1 MFSNGNCD
9 WIGLGEVSAD
19 DVQLAAPWQRHVTA
33 AMCTV
38 PLPSYPFSYVSNNSK
53 IFRAAL
59 RLSWARTCGIRKCFS
74 RANARTNKFSRRAL
88 HGETAVHVASGL
100 AQLPILKFLH
110 SRGANLKLADSHGD
124 SSMYW
129 AARQGH
135 TDVIQYLWEHGV
147 SVDCQN
153 RIGET
158 ALHVAARY
166 GHRPAVKLLCSFG
179 ANINVADEHG
189 DTALHIAAWHGFP
202 TIMHVLCEAGAH
214 THLRNKT
221 TSRPFLLVRTGSHR
235 SRLAGECHSSFDQ
248 TRPGS
253 HGCTSLHLALR
264 RHHVSVALLLLHN
277 GCQTDVVDNHGETAI
292 HVAARDGLL
301 SLAQTLC
308 AFGCKVDVPNKAGLY
323 PLHLAAKNGHTEV
336 VRCLCLAGCN
346 VDQKNKDGI
355 PAEITALAQGHS
367 NIGDLLNR
375 LRNEQLKEEYIAQ
388 MIPGTQPLS
397 RIKLKVFG
405 HSGVGKTTLLESL
418 KCGYFS
424 SWFRRSKTSPTS
436 PKPKSTSGPHSSR
449 SSTPGMEEFT
459 IDTDSE
465 NNIRTADLN
474 DSSDMNELKKATTP
488 PATILISKCLSNGD
502 SLPLL
507 FETVNSNYTRGIDV
521 QQVTIS
527 GVGDLSIWEF
537 SGHEPYL
544 MLYDH
549 FVGNAHCLHLVVF
562 SLSDSLDVQIR
573 QVCFWLAYLQAR
585 APPVEPLGK
594 LISSPLRVALVATHA
609 DANANSA
616 NKNPNPDAQQLQNNA
631 EADAKLVLTAA
642 RSRFEHV
649 FELHDS
655 VFVMDAHVVGSQSMK
670 FLKQYLSNH
679 RANIV
684 QGLPKSTG
692 FLDSMVGHLPNWRK
706 SSPSFP
712 VLSWRQF
719 MDMVHIQVNPLAG
732 EEHMRELI
740 HQLQL
745 MGEVLYTK
753 SESEDMVVLNPKW
766 LCNSVIGELLSQEQL
781 ERSRVTGCY
790 TVEDFQFV
798 YPEADAIDL
807 LQASSSPFVLENLKM
822 CTQCDNDGDVE
833 YEFPCYNFVETLDG
847 LWDPSDSRYANGVYC
862 GVHVLPFD
870 DFPHA
875 LASIFSRIQASS
887 LKFVACHMQVQLRR
901 ASMEHSD
908 TDNDLYQWLKGSKF
922 CSGSLEG
929 MLTLVD
935 NDSALEVKVR
945 GPRGSSSNCFFFLE
959 DLLMV
964 VDDVLG
970 EICPGTQFERHLLS
984 AVDLQHHAPQ
994 PARYPARL
1002 VMRAMLTDN
1011 GGLAA
1016 KVPHPQ
1022 TGLPES
1028 VCDLL
1033 CCRDLVAG
1041 CTSLVCGPDTHA
1053 SQLSLLTRQR
1063 LGAALDPPEKLG
1075 RDWCL
1080 LAVQLGMTDRLP
1092 ELDPDSKESGGLLGG
1107 KSPIARVLGEWTLV
1121 MDSTIGHLARALDEL
1136 GRGDAADIVLGT
1148 SPLVK
1153 VAVTPSTS
1161 PGKHDDVNVSAAT
1174 NAAAVSAASSSNIS
1188 R

>member
-1 MFSNGNCD
+1 MFGIRDQD
-9 WIGLGEVSAD
+9 WVGLDDAPATAD
-19 DVQLAAPWQRHVTA
+19 SGTAPTWRDNMTA
-33 AMCTV
+33 AMCAI
-38 PLPSYPFSYVSNNSK
+38 PLPSFPFSYQDENFVV
-53 IFRAAL
+53 AAL
-59 RLSWARTCGIRKCFS
+59 FCAVEEGNYAGLEELFS
-74 RANARTNKFSRRAL
+74 MSHINPNQSNK
-88 HGETAVHVASGL
+88 HGETAVHIASGL
-100 AQLPILKFLH
+100 AQLQILKLLH
-110 SRGANLKLADSHGD
+110 SKGANLKLADSHGD
-124 SSMYW
+124 SAMYW

-135 TDVIQYLWEHGV
+135 TDVIQYLWENGV

-153 RIGET
+153 KSGET

-166 GHRPAVKLLCSFG
+166 GHHPAVKLLCSFG
-179 ANINVADEHG
+179 ANINVADEEGETPIH
-189 DTALHIAAWHGFP
+189 TASARGHLES
-202 TIMHVLCEAGAH
+202 VRCLLEAGAD
-214 THLRNKT
+214 
-221 TSRPFLLVRTGSHR
+221 PDLL
-235 SRLAGECHSSFDQ
+235 DK
-248 TRPGS
+248 
-253 HGCTSLHLALR
+253 HGCTALHLALR
-264 RHHVSVALLLLHN
+264 RHHVAVALLLLHN

-301 SLAQTLC
+301 SVAQTLC

-323 PLHLAAKNGHTEV
+323 PLHLAAKNGHTEI

-346 VDQKNKDGI
+346 VDQKNRDGI

-367 NIGDLLNR
+367 SIGDLLNR

-397 RIKLKVFG
+397 RIKLKVLG
-405 HSGVGKTTLLESL
+405 HSGVGKTTMLESL

-449 SSTPGMEEFT
+449 SSTPAMDEYT

-474 DSSDMNELKKATTP
+474 DASEMNDYKKAITP
-488 PATILISKCLSNGD
+488 PALLISSCTDMMSN
-502 SLPLL
+502 SQPL
-507 FETVNSNYTRGIDV
+507 FSETTNVNYTHGIDV
-521 QQVTIS
+521 QQVTVS

-562 SLSDSLDVQIR
+562 SLAEPVHTQIR
-573 QVCFWLAYLQAR
+573 QVSFWLAYLQAR
-585 APPVEPLGK
+585 APPVEPLGMGGK
-594 LISSPLRVALVATHA
+594 SASPLRVALVATHA
-609 DANANSA
+609 DVCASNINR
-616 NKNPNPDAQQLQNNA
+616 NQNCDALQQQNNA
-631 EADAKLVLTAA
+631 EADAKIILAAA
-642 RSRFEHV
+642 RERFQHV
-649 FELHDS
+649 FDLHET
-655 VFVMDAHVVGSQSMK
+655 VFVVDAHVVGSQSMK
-670 FLKQYLSNH
+670 SLKQYLSNN
-679 RANIV
+679 RAKIV
-684 QGLPKSTG
+684 QNLPKSTG
-692 FLDSMVGHLPNWRK
+692 FLESMVGHLPNWRK

-712 VLSWRQF
+712 VLTWRQF

-753 SESEDMVVLNPKW
+753 SETEDTVVLNPKW
-766 LCNSVIGELLSQEQL
+766 LCSSVIGELLSQEHL
-781 ERSRVTGCY
+781 EKARVTGCY
-790 TVEDFQFV
+790 TVEDFQFAF
-798 YPEADAIDL
+798 PDTDAIDL
-807 LQASSSPFVLENLKM
+807 LQVLENLKM
-822 CTQCDNDGDVE
+822 CTKCDNDGDVE
-833 YEFPCYNFVETLDG
+833 YEFPCYNLVETLEG
-847 LWDPSDSRYANGVYC
+847 LWDPSDPRYTQGVYC

-870 DFPHA
+870 DFPHI
-875 LASIFSRIQASS
+875 LAIIFTRI
-887 LKFVACHMQVQLRR
+887 QVQLRR
-901 ASMEHSD
+901 ASMEHADSD
-908 TDNDLYQWLKGSKF
+908 SDLYQWLRGSKF
-922 CSGSLEG
+922 CSGALEG

-945 GPRGSSSNCFFFLE
+945 GPRGSSSSCFYFLE

-970 EICPGTQFERHLLS
+970 EVCPGAQFERHLLS
-984 AVDLQHHAPQ
+984 AADLRHHAPT

-1002 VMRAMLTDN
+1002 VMRAMLND
-1011 GGLAA
+1011 GGLHAQ
-1016 KVPHPQ
+1016 VLHPQ
-1022 TGLPES
+1022 TGMPES
-1028 VCDLL
+1028 ACDLL
-1033 CCRDLVAG
+1033 CCRDVASVA
-1041 CTSLVCGPDTHA
+1041 SLVCGPDTHA

-1080 LAVQLGMTDRLP
+1080 LAVQLGMTERLP
-1092 ELDPDSKESGGLLGG
+1092 ELDPESKESGVLATSG

-1153 VAVTPSTS
+1153 VAVASAPTS
-1161 PGKHDDVNVSAAT
+1161 PASPPAGRHDDARV
-1174 NAAAVSAASSSNIS
+1174 AAAVSAASSSNIS

>member
-1 MFSNGNCD
+1 MILVIGGCRARRVVVVMSFEVEDDSASEPEAATVYFGQEHDDFDDEPSNFVV
-9 WIGLGEVSAD
+9 VSTMQD
-19 DVQLAAPWQRHVTA
+19 ENFVV
-33 AMCTV
+33 
-38 PLPSYPFSYVSNNSK
+38 
-53 IFRAAL
+53 AAL
-59 RLSWARTCGIRKCFS
+59 FCAIEEGNLTGLEELFS
-74 RANARTNKFSRRAL
+74 MSTINPNQSNK

-110 SRGANLKLADSHGD
+110 SKGANLKLADSHGD
-124 SSMYW
+124 GAMYW

-214 THLRNKT
+214 THLRNKEGET
-221 TSRPFLLVRTGSHR
+221 PIHTASARGHLESVRCLLE
-235 SRLAGECHSSFDQ
+235 AGAD
-248 TRPGS
+248 PDLLDK

-367 NIGDLLNR
+367 HIGDLLNR
-375 LRNEQLKEEYIAQ
+375 LRNEQLKDEYIAQ
-388 MIPGTQPLS
+388 MIPGSQPLS

-405 HSGVGKTTLLESL
+405 HSGVGKSTLLESL

-436 PKPKSTSGPHSSR
+436 PKPKSTSGAHSSR
-449 SSTPGMEEFT
+449 SSTPGMDEFT

-474 DSSDMNELKKATTP
+474 DSSDMNDLKKATTP
-488 PATILISKCLSNGD
+488 PATILISKCLSNGE
-502 SLPLL
+502 SLPLI
-507 FETVNSNYTRGIDV
+507 FETANANYTRGIDV

-585 APPVEPLGK
+585 APPVEPLGMGGK
-594 LISSPLRVALVATHA
+594 SSSPLRVALVATHA
-609 DANANSA
+609 DTNANNG
-616 NKNPNPDAQQLQNNA
+616 NKNQNPDVQQLQNYA

-679 RANIV
+679 RAKIV

-807 LQASSSPFVLENLKM
+807 LQVLENLKM

-875 LASIFSRIQASS
+875 LASIFSRIQ
-887 LKFVACHMQVQLRR
+887 VQLRR
-901 ASMEHSD
+901 ASMEHAD

-935 NDSALEVKVR
+935 NDTALEVKVR
-945 GPRGSSSNCFFFLE
+945 GPRGSSSNCFYFLE

-984 AVDLQHHAPQ
+984 AVDLQHHAPR

-1153 VAVTPSTS
+1153 VAVVPTPA
-1161 PGKHDDVNVSAAT
+1161 PGKHDDTGVSAAA

>member
-1 MFSNGNCD
+1 MFANGNCD
-9 WIGLGEVSAD
+9 WIGLDAVSAD
-19 DVQLAAPWQRHVTA
+19 DHQVAAPWRRHVTA

-38 PLPSYPFSYVSNNSK
+38 PLPSYPFSYQDENFVV
-53 IFRAAL
+53 AAL
-59 RLSWARTCGIRKCFS
+59 FCAIEEGNLTGLEELFSMSSINPNQSNKVKSSRDAAPPPPPFPLKQSERWRGGDLSVLFVYFS
-74 RANARTNKFSRRAL
+74 LSRRRSTKAPYYLLL
-88 HGETAVHVASGL
+88 HGAVGNPYHLSGSFEVCVFTKTFCAPDIVEL
-100 AQLPILKFLH
+100 LPGPEKFTIK
-110 SRGANLKLADSHGD
+110 GI
-124 SSMYW
+124 Y
-129 AARQGH
+129 
-135 TDVIQYLWEHGV
+135 
-147 SVDCQN
+147 
-153 RIGET
+153 
-158 ALHVAARY
+158 
-166 GHRPAVKLLCSFG
+166 CSFF
-179 ANINVADEHG
+179 DFE
-189 DTALHIAAWHGFP
+189 
-202 TIMHVLCEAGAH
+202 
-214 THLRNKT
+214 
-221 TSRPFLLVRTGSHR
+221 LLVRTLCLLVFNPHENKLQLPAGNEDFQPHF
-235 SRLAGECHSSFDQ
+235 RLNYTAAAGN
-248 TRPGS
+248 S

-367 NIGDLLNR
+367 HIGDLLNR
-375 LRNEQLKEEYIAQ
+375 LRNEQLKDEYIAQ

-436 PKPKSTSGPHSSR
+436 PKPKSTSGAHSSR
-449 SSTPGMEEFT
+449 SSTPGMDEFT

-488 PATILISKCLSNGD
+488 PATVLISKCLSNGD

-507 FETVNSNYTRGIDV
+507 FETVNANYTRGIDV

-562 SLSDSLDVQIR
+562 SLTDPLDVQIR

-594 LISSPLRVALVATHA
+594 LIIFWRLCNTPAYTCFNKLMRRHHVVQRMGGKSSSPLRVALVATHA
-609 DANANSA
+609 DANGG
-616 NKNPNPDAQQLQNNA
+616 NKNQNADVQQLQNNA
-631 EADAKLVLTAA
+631 EAEAKLVLTAA

-679 RANIV
+679 RAKIV
-684 QGLPKSTG
+684 QGLPKGTG

-745 MGEVLYTK
+745 MGEV
-753 SESEDMVVLNPKW
+753 
-766 LCNSVIGELLSQEQL
+766 
-781 ERSRVTGCY
+781 
-790 TVEDFQFV
+790 
-798 YPEADAIDL
+798 
-807 LQASSSPFVLENLKM
+807 
-822 CTQCDNDGDVE
+822 
-833 YEFPCYNFVETLDG
+833 
-847 LWDPSDSRYANGVYC
+847 
-862 GVHVLPFD
+862 
-870 DFPHA
+870 
-875 LASIFSRIQASS
+875 
-887 LKFVACHMQVQLRR
+887 
-901 ASMEHSD
+901 
-908 TDNDLYQWLKGSKF
+908 
-922 CSGSLEG
+922 
-929 MLTLVD
+929 
-935 NDSALEVKVR
+935 
-945 GPRGSSSNCFFFLE
+945 
-959 DLLMV
+959 
-964 VDDVLG
+964 
-970 EICPGTQFERHLLS
+970 
-984 AVDLQHHAPQ
+984 
-994 PARYPARL
+994 
-1002 VMRAMLTDN
+1002 
-1011 GGLAA
+1011 
-1016 KVPHPQ
+1016 
-1022 TGLPES
+1022 
-1028 VCDLL
+1028 
-1033 CCRDLVAG
+1033 
-1041 CTSLVCGPDTHA
+1041 
-1053 SQLSLLTRQR
+1053 
-1063 LGAALDPPEKLG
+1063 
-1075 RDWCL
+1075 
-1080 LAVQLGMTDRLP
+1080 
-1092 ELDPDSKESGGLLGG
+1092 
-1107 KSPIARVLGEWTLV
+1107 
-1121 MDSTIGHLARALDEL
+1121 
-1136 GRGDAADIVLGT
+1136 
-1148 SPLVK
+1148 
-1153 VAVTPSTS
+1153 
-1161 PGKHDDVNVSAAT
+1161 
-1174 NAAAVSAASSSNIS
+1174 
-1188 R
+1188 

>member
-1 MFSNGNCD
+1 MFANGNCD
-9 WIGLGEVSAD
+9 WIGLDAVSAD
-19 DVQLAAPWQRHVTA
+19 DHQVAAPWRRHVTA

-38 PLPSYPFSYVSNNSK
+38 PLPSYPFSYQDENFVV
-53 IFRAAL
+53 AAL
-59 RLSWARTCGIRKCFS
+59 FCAIEEGNLTGLEELFS
-74 RANARTNKFSRRAL
+74 MSSINPNQSNK

-110 SRGANLKLADSHGD
+110 SKGANLKLADSHGD
-124 SSMYW
+124 SAMYW

-214 THLRNKT
+214 THLRNKEGET
-221 TSRPFLLVRTGSHR
+221 PIHTASARGHLESVRCLLE
-235 SRLAGECHSSFDQ
+235 AGAD
-248 TRPGS
+248 PDLLDK

-367 NIGDLLNR
+367 HIGDLLNR
-375 LRNEQLKEEYIAQ
+375 LRNEQLKDEYIAQ

-436 PKPKSTSGPHSSR
+436 PKPKSTSGAHSSR
-449 SSTPGMEEFT
+449 SSTPGMDEFT

-488 PATILISKCLSNGD
+488 PATVLISKCLSNGD

-507 FETVNSNYTRGIDV
+507 FETVNANYTRGIDV

-562 SLSDSLDVQIR
+562 SLTDPLDVQIR

-585 APPVEPLGK
+585 APPVEPLGMGGK
-594 LISSPLRVALVATHA
+594 SSSPLRVALVATHA
-609 DANANSA
+609 DANGG
-616 NKNPNPDAQQLQNNA
+616 NKNQNADAQQLQNNA
-631 EADAKLVLTAA
+631 EAEAKLVLTAA

-679 RANIV
+679 RAKIV
-684 QGLPKSTG
+684 QNLPKGTG

-732 EEHMRELI
+732 EEHMKELI

-807 LQASSSPFVLENLKM
+807 LQVLENLKM

-847 LWDPSDSRYANGVYC
+847 LWDPSDPRYAGGVYC

-875 LASIFSRIQASS
+875 LASIFSRIQ
-887 LKFVACHMQVQLRR
+887 VQLRR
-901 ASMEHSD
+901 ASMEHAD

-922 CSGSLEG
+922 CSGTLEG

-935 NDSALEVKVR
+935 SDSALEVKVR
-945 GPRGSSSNCFFFLE
+945 GPRGSSSNCFYFLE

-984 AVDLQHHAPQ
+984 AVDLQHHAPR

-1002 VMRAMLTDN
+1002 VMRAMLTDG

-1022 TGLPES
+1022 TGLLES

-1041 CTSLVCGPDTHA
+1041 CASLVCGPDTHA

-1153 VAVTPSTS
+1153 VAVAPASA
-1161 PGKHDDVNVSAAT
+1161 PGKHDDAGISSAAA

>member
-1 MFSNGNCD
+1 MFTGRDSD
-9 WIGLGEVSAD
+9 WVGLD
-19 DVQLAAPWQRHVTA
+19 DAAAPTVDSRGVSTWRENITA
-33 AMCTV
+33 AMCAM
-38 PLPSYPFSYVSNNSK
+38 PLPSYPFSFQDENFVV
-53 IFRAAL
+53 AAL
-59 RLSWARTCGIRKCFS
+59 FCAVEEGNLAGLEELFS
-74 RANARTNKFSRRAL
+74 MSHINPNQSNK
-88 HGETAVHVASGL
+88 HGETAVHIAAGL
-100 AQLPILKFLH
+100 AQLQILKLLH
-110 SRGANLKLADSHGD
+110 SKGANLKLSDSHGD
-124 SSMYW
+124 SAMYW

-135 TDVIQYLWEHGV
+135 TDVIQYLWENGV

-153 RIGET
+153 KSGET

-166 GHRPAVKLLCSFG
+166 GHHSAVKLLCSFG
-179 ANINVADEHG
+179 ANINVTDEHG

-202 TIMHVLCEAGAH
+202 AIMHVLCEAGAH
-214 THLRNKT
+214 THLRNKEGET
-221 TSRPFLLVRTGSHR
+221 PVHTASARGHLESVRCLLE
-235 SRLAGECHSSFDQ
+235 AGAD
-248 TRPGS
+248 PDLLDK
-253 HGCTSLHLALR
+253 HGCTALHLALR
-264 RHHVSVALLLLHN
+264 RHHISVALLLLHN

-346 VDQKNKDGI
+346 VDQKNRDGI

-367 NIGDLLNR
+367 PIGDLLNR

-436 PKPKSTSGPHSSR
+436 PKPKPTSGPHSSR
-449 SSTPGMEEFT
+449 SSTPAMDEYT

-465 NNIRTADLN
+465 NNIRTVDLN
-474 DSSDMNELKKATTP
+474 DMAELSEYKKSTTP
-488 PATILISKCLSNGD
+488 PALLISSCMDMDGSQ
-502 SLPLL
+502 PL
-507 FETVNSNYTRGIDV
+507 FSETTNPNYTRGIDV
-521 QQVTIS
+521 QQATVS
-527 GVGDLSIWEF
+527 GVGDLSVWEF

-562 SLSDSLDVQIR
+562 SLADPVQVQIR

-585 APPVEPLGK
+585 APPVEPLGMGGK
-594 LISSPLRVALVATHA
+594 SASPLRVALVATHA
-609 DANANSA
+609 DVCANNTFR
-616 NKNPNPDAQQLQNNA
+616 NQNFDLQQQQSNA
-631 EADAKLVLTAA
+631 EGDSRIVLAAA
-642 RSRFEHV
+642 RERFQHV
-649 FELHDS
+649 FDLHEN
-655 VFVMDAHVVGSQSMK
+655 VFVMDAQVVGSQSMK
-670 FLKQYLSNH
+670 FLKQYLSNN
-679 RANIV
+679 RNKII

-692 FLDSMVGHLPNWRK
+692 FLESMVGHLPNWRK

-753 SESEDMVVLNPKW
+753 SEAEDMVVLNPKW
-766 LCNSVIGELLSQEQL
+766 LCSSVIGELLSQEHL
-781 ERSRVTGCY
+781 EKARVTGCY
-790 TVEDFQFV
+790 TVEDFQFA
-798 YPEADAIDL
+798 YTDADAIDL
-807 LQASSSPFVLENLKM
+807 LQVLENLKM
-822 CTQCDNDGDVE
+822 CTKCDNDGDVE
-833 YEFPCYNFVETLDG
+833 YEFPCYNLVETLEG
-847 LWDPSDSRYANGVYC
+847 LWDPSDPRYAQGVYC

-870 DFPHA
+870 DFPHI
-875 LASIFSRIQASS
+875 LATIFTRI
-887 LKFVACHMQVQLRR
+887 QVQLRR
-901 ASMEHSD
+901 ASMEHADSD
-908 TDNDLYQWLKGSKF
+908 SDLYQWLRGSKF
-922 CSGSLEG
+922 CSGALEG

-945 GPRGSSSNCFFFLE
+945 GPRGSSSSCFYFLE

-970 EICPGTQFERHLLS
+970 EVCPGAQFERHLLS
-984 AVDLQHHAPQ
+984 AADLRHHALS

-1002 VMRAMLTDN
+1002 VMRAMLRD
-1011 GGLAA
+1011 GAGLHAQ
-1016 KVPHPQ
+1016 VLHPQ
-1022 TGLPES
+1022 TGMPES
-1028 VCDLL
+1028 ACDLL
-1033 CCRDLVAG
+1033 CCRDVASVA
-1041 CTSLVCGPDTHA
+1041 SLVCGPDTHA

-1080 LAVQLGMTDRLP
+1080 LAVQLGMTERLP
-1092 ELDPDSKESGGLLGG
+1092 ELDPESKESGALATSG

-1136 GRGDAADIVLGT
+1136 GREDAADIVLGT

-1153 VAVTPSTS
+1153 VAVAAVATS
-1161 PGKHDDVNVSAAT
+1161 PASPTSPRPGRHEDARV
-1174 NAAAVSAASSSNIS
+1174 AAAVSAASSSNIS

>member
-1 MFSNGNCD
+1 MFGIRDQD
-9 WIGLGEVSAD
+9 WVGLDDAPATAD
-19 DVQLAAPWQRHVTA
+19 SGTAPTWRDNMTA
-33 AMCTV
+33 AMCAI
-38 PLPSYPFSYVSNNSK
+38 PLPSFPFSYQDENFVV
-53 IFRAAL
+53 AAL
-59 RLSWARTCGIRKCFS
+59 FCAVEEGNYAGLEELFS
-74 RANARTNKFSRRAL
+74 MSHINPNQSNK
-88 HGETAVHVASGL
+88 HGETAVHIASGL
-100 AQLPILKFLH
+100 AQLQILKLLH
-110 SRGANLKLADSHGD
+110 SKGANLKLADSHGD
-124 SSMYW
+124 SAMYW

-135 TDVIQYLWEHGV
+135 TDVIQYLWENGV

-153 RIGET
+153 KSGET

-166 GHRPAVKLLCSFG
+166 GHHPAVKLLCSFG

-214 THLRNKT
+214 THLRNKEGET
-221 TSRPFLLVRTGSHR
+221 PIHTASARGHLESVRCLLE
-235 SRLAGECHSSFDQ
+235 AGAD
-248 TRPGS
+248 PDLLDK
-253 HGCTSLHLALR
+253 HGCTALHLALR
-264 RHHVSVALLLLHN
+264 RHHVAVALLLLHN

-301 SLAQTLC
+301 SVAQTLC

-323 PLHLAAKNGHTEV
+323 PLHLAAKNGHTEI

-346 VDQKNKDGI
+346 VDQKNRDGI

-367 NIGDLLNR
+367 SIGDLLNR

-397 RIKLKVFG
+397 RIKLKVLG
-405 HSGVGKTTLLESL
+405 HSGVGKTTMLESL

-449 SSTPGMEEFT
+449 SSTPAMDEYT

-474 DSSDMNELKKATTP
+474 DASEMNDYKKAITP
-488 PATILISKCLSNGD
+488 PALLISSCTDMMSN
-502 SLPLL
+502 SQPL
-507 FETVNSNYTRGIDV
+507 FSETTNVNYTHGIDV
-521 QQVTIS
+521 QQVTVS

-562 SLSDSLDVQIR
+562 SLAEPVHTQIR
-573 QVCFWLAYLQAR
+573 QVSFWLAYLQAR
-585 APPVEPLGK
+585 APPVEPLGMGGK
-594 LISSPLRVALVATHA
+594 SASPLRVALVATHA
-609 DANANSA
+609 DVCASNINR
-616 NKNPNPDAQQLQNNA
+616 NQNCDALQQQNNA
-631 EADAKLVLTAA
+631 EADAKIILAAA
-642 RSRFEHV
+642 RERFQHV
-649 FELHDS
+649 FDLHET
-655 VFVMDAHVVGSQSMK
+655 VFVVDAHVVGSQSMK
-670 FLKQYLSNH
+670 SLKQYLSNN
-679 RANIV
+679 RAKIV
-684 QGLPKSTG
+684 QNLPKSTG
-692 FLDSMVGHLPNWRK
+692 FLESMVGHLPNWRK

-712 VLSWRQF
+712 VLTWRQF

-753 SESEDMVVLNPKW
+753 SETEDTVVLNPKW
-766 LCNSVIGELLSQEQL
+766 LCSSVIGELLSQEHL
-781 ERSRVTGCY
+781 EKARVTGCY
-790 TVEDFQFV
+790 TVEDFQFAF
-798 YPEADAIDL
+798 PDTDAIDL
-807 LQASSSPFVLENLKM
+807 LQVLENLKM
-822 CTQCDNDGDVE
+822 CTKCDNDGDVE
-833 YEFPCYNFVETLDG
+833 YEFPCYNLVETLEG
-847 LWDPSDSRYANGVYC
+847 LWDPSDPRYTQGVYC

-870 DFPHA
+870 DFPHI
-875 LASIFSRIQASS
+875 LAIIFTRI
-887 LKFVACHMQVQLRR
+887 QVQLRR
-901 ASMEHSD
+901 ASMEHADSD
-908 TDNDLYQWLKGSKF
+908 SDLYQWLRGSKF
-922 CSGSLEG
+922 CSGALEG

-945 GPRGSSSNCFFFLE
+945 GPRGSSSSCFYFLE

-970 EICPGTQFERHLLS
+970 EVCPGAQFERHLLS
-984 AVDLQHHAPQ
+984 AADLRHHAPT

-1002 VMRAMLTDN
+1002 VMRAMLND
-1011 GGLAA
+1011 GGLHAQ
-1016 KVPHPQ
+1016 VLHPQ
-1022 TGLPES
+1022 TGMPES
-1028 VCDLL
+1028 ACDLL
-1033 CCRDLVAG
+1033 CCRDVASVA
-1041 CTSLVCGPDTHA
+1041 SLVCGPDTHA

-1080 LAVQLGMTDRLP
+1080 LAVQLGMTERLP
-1092 ELDPDSKESGGLLGG
+1092 ELDPESKESGVLATSG

-1153 VAVTPSTS
+1153 VAVASAPTS
-1161 PGKHDDVNVSAAT
+1161 PASPPAGRHDDARV
-1174 NAAAVSAASSSNIS
+1174 AAAVSAASSSNIS

>member
-1 MFSNGNCD
+1 MSYEVDDDSSSECD
-9 WIGLGEVSAD
+9 APPVYFGHEPDDYDEQPNFVVVSTMQD
-19 DVQLAAPWQRHVTA
+19 ENFVV
-33 AMCTV
+33 
-38 PLPSYPFSYVSNNSK
+38 
-53 IFRAAL
+53 AAL
-59 RLSWARTCGIRKCFS
+59 FCAVEEGNYAGLEELFS
-74 RANARTNKFSRRAL
+74 MSHINPNQSNK
-88 HGETAVHVASGL
+88 HGETAVHIAAGL
-100 AQLPILKFLH
+100 AQLQILKLLQ
-110 SRGANLKLADSHGD
+110 SKGANLKLSDSHGD
-124 SSMYW
+124 SAIYW

-135 TDVIQYLWEHGV
+135 TDVIQYLWENGV

-153 RIGET
+153 KSGET

-166 GHRPAVKLLCSFG
+166 GHHPAVKLLCSFG
-179 ANINVADEHG
+179 ANINVTDEHG

-214 THLRNKT
+214 THLRNKEGET
-221 TSRPFLLVRTGSHR
+221 PIHTASARGHLESVRCLLE
-235 SRLAGECHSSFDQ
+235 AGAD
-248 TRPGS
+248 PDLLDK
-253 HGCTSLHLALR
+253 HGCTALHLALR

-301 SLAQTLC
+301 SVAQTLC

-323 PLHLAAKNGHTEV
+323 PLHLAAKNGHTEI
-336 VRCLCLAGCN
+336 VRCLCLAGCI
-346 VDQKNKDGI
+346 VDQKNRDGI

-367 NIGDLLNR
+367 SIGDLLNR

-397 RIKLKVFG
+397 RIKLKVLG
-405 HSGVGKTTLLESL
+405 HSGVGKTTMLESL

-436 PKPKSTSGPHSSR
+436 PRPKSTSGPHSSR
-449 SSTPGMEEFT
+449 SSTPAMDEYT

-474 DSSDMNELKKATTP
+474 ESSDMNDYKKAITP
-488 PATILISKCLSNGD
+488 PALLISSCADMMSN
-502 SLPLL
+502 SQPL
-507 FETVNSNYTRGIDV
+507 FYETTNANYTHGVDV
-521 QQVTIS
+521 QPVTVS

-549 FVGNAHCLHLVVF
+549 FVGNAHCLHLIVF
-562 SLSDSLDVQIR
+562 SLAEPVHTQIR
-573 QVCFWLAYLQAR
+573 QVSFWLAYLQAR
-585 APPVEPLGK
+585 APPVEPLGMGGK
-594 LISSPLRVALVATHA
+594 SALPLKVALVATHA
-609 DANANSA
+609 DVCASNVNR
-616 NKNPNPDAQQLQNNA
+616 NQNCDVLQQQNNA
-631 EADAKLVLTAA
+631 EADAKIVLAAA
-642 RSRFEHV
+642 RERFQHV
-649 FELHDS
+649 FDLHET
-655 VFVMDAHVVGSQSMK
+655 VFVVDAHVVGSQSMK
-670 FLKQYLSNH
+670 SLKQYLSNN
-679 RANIV
+679 RAKIV
-684 QGLPKSTG
+684 QNLPKSTG
-692 FLDSMVGHLPNWRK
+692 FLESMVGHLPNWRK

-712 VLSWRQF
+712 VLTWRQF

-753 SESEDMVVLNPKW
+753 SETEDMVVLNPKW
-766 LCNSVIGELLSQEQL
+766 LCSSVIGELLSQEHL
-781 ERSRVTGCY
+781 EKARVTGCY
-790 TVEDFQFV
+790 TVEDFQF
-798 YPEADAIDL
+798 AFSDTDAIDL
-807 LQASSSPFVLENLKM
+807 LQVLENLKM
-822 CTQCDNDGDVE
+822 CTKCDNDGDVE
-833 YEFPCYNFVETLDG
+833 YEFPCYNLVETLEG
-847 LWDPSDSRYANGVYC
+847 LWDPSDPRYTQGVYC
-862 GVHVLPFD
+862 GVHVIPFD
-870 DFPHA
+870 DFPHI
-875 LASIFSRIQASS
+875 LAIIFTRI
-887 LKFVACHMQVQLRR
+887 QVQLRR
-901 ASMEHSD
+901 ASMEHADSD
-908 TDNDLYQWLKGSKF
+908 SDLYQWLRGSKF
-922 CSGSLEG
+922 CSGALEG

-945 GPRGSSSNCFFFLE
+945 GPRGSSSSCFYFLE

-970 EICPGTQFERHLLS
+970 EVCPGAQFERHLLS
-984 AVDLQHHAPQ
+984 AADLRHHSQ
-994 PARYPARL
+994 TPARYPARL
-1002 VMRAMLTDN
+1002 VMRAMLND
-1011 GGLAA
+1011 GGLHAQ
-1016 KVPHPQ
+1016 VLHPQ
-1022 TGLPES
+1022 TGMPES
-1028 VCDLL
+1028 ACDLL
-1033 CCRDLVAG
+1033 CCRDVA
-1041 CTSLVCGPDTHA
+1041 TAASLVCGPDTHA

-1080 LAVQLGMTDRLP
+1080 LAVQLGMTERLP
-1092 ELDPDSKESGGLLGG
+1092 ELDPESKESGVLATSG

-1153 VAVTPSTS
+1153 VAVAAAPVS
-1161 PGKHDDVNVSAAT
+1161 PVSPTVGRHDVDAKV
-1174 NAAAVSAASSSNIS
+1174 AAAVSAASSSNIS

>member
-1 MFSNGNCD
+1 MFGFRDQD
-9 WIGLGEVSAD
+9 WVGLD
-19 DVQLAAPWQRHVTA
+19 DAPATDSSGTVPAWRENMTA
-33 AMCTV
+33 AMCAI
-38 PLPSYPFSYVSNNSK
+38 PFAEFPFLQDENFVV
-53 IFRAAL
+53 AAL
-59 RLSWARTCGIRKCFS
+59 FCAVEEGNYAGLEELFS
-74 RANARTNKFSRRAL
+74 MSHINPNQSNK
-88 HGETAVHVASGL
+88 HGETAVHIAAGL
-100 AQLPILKFLH
+100 AQLQILKLLH
-110 SRGANLKLADSHGD
+110 SKGANLKLADSHGD
-124 SSMYW
+124 SAMYW

-135 TDVIQYLWEHGV
+135 TDVIQYLWENGV

-153 RIGET
+153 KSGET

-166 GHRPAVKLLCSFG
+166 GHHPAVKLLCSFG
-179 ANINVADEHG
+179 ANINVTDEHG

-214 THLRNKT
+214 THLRNKEGET
-221 TSRPFLLVRTGSHR
+221 PIHTASARVLPVHSTCTLIFLL
-235 SRLAGECHSSFDQ
+235 Q
-248 TRPGS
+248 
-253 HGCTSLHLALR
+253 HGCTALHLALR

-301 SLAQTLC
+301 SVAQTLC

-323 PLHLAAKNGHTEV
+323 PLHLAAKNGHTEI

-346 VDQKNKDGI
+346 VDQKNRDGI

-367 NIGDLLNR
+367 SIGDLLNR

-397 RIKLKVFG
+397 RIKLKVLG
-405 HSGVGKTTLLESL
+405 HSGVGKTTMLESL

-436 PKPKSTSGPHSSR
+436 PRPKSTSGPHSSR
-449 SSTPGMEEFT
+449 SSTPAMDEYT

-474 DSSDMNELKKATTP
+474 DASEMNDYKKAITP
-488 PATILISKCLSNGD
+488 PALLISSCTDMMSN
-502 SLPLL
+502 SQPL
-507 FETVNSNYTRGIDV
+507 FYETTNANYTHGVDV
-521 QQVTIS
+521 QQVTVS

-562 SLSDSLDVQIR
+562 SLAEPVHTQIR
-573 QVCFWLAYLQAR
+573 QVLFWLAYLQAR
-585 APPVEPLGK
+585 APPVEPLGMGGK
-594 LISSPLRVALVATHA
+594 SASPLRVALVATHA
-609 DANANSA
+609 DVCASNINR
-616 NKNPNPDAQQLQNNA
+616 NQNCDALQQQNNA
-631 EADAKLVLTAA
+631 EADAKIVLAAA
-642 RSRFEHV
+642 RERFQHV
-649 FELHDS
+649 FDLHET
-655 VFVMDAHVVGSQSMK
+655 VFVVDAHVVGSQSMK
-670 FLKQYLSNH
+670 SLKQYLSNN
-679 RANIV
+679 RAKIV
-684 QGLPKSTG
+684 QNLPKSTG
-692 FLDSMVGHLPNWRK
+692 FLESMVGHLPNWRK

-712 VLSWRQF
+712 VLTWRQF

-753 SESEDMVVLNPKW
+753 SETEDMVVLNPKW
-766 LCNSVIGELLSQEQL
+766 LCSSVIGELLSQEHL
-781 ERSRVTGCY
+781 EKARVTGCY
-790 TVEDFQFV
+790 TVEDFQFAF
-798 YPEADAIDL
+798 PDTDAIDL
-807 LQASSSPFVLENLKM
+807 LQVLENLKM
-822 CTQCDNDGDVE
+822 CTKCDNDGDVE
-833 YEFPCYNFVETLDG
+833 YEFPCYNLVETLEG
-847 LWDPSDSRYANGVYC
+847 LWDPSDPRYIQGVYC
-862 GVHVLPFD
+862 GVHVIPFD
-870 DFPHA
+870 DFPHI
-875 LASIFSRIQASS
+875 LAIIFTRI
-887 LKFVACHMQVQLRR
+887 QVQLRR
-901 ASMEHSD
+901 ASMEHADSD
-908 TDNDLYQWLKGSKF
+908 SDLYQWLRGSKF
-922 CSGSLEG
+922 CSGALEG
-929 MLTLVD
+929 MLTLVE

-945 GPRGSSSNCFFFLE
+945 GPRGSSSSCFYFLE

-970 EICPGTQFERHLLS
+970 EVCPGAQFERHLLS
-984 AVDLQHHAPQ
+984 AADLRHHAPT

-1002 VMRAMLTDN
+1002 VMRAMLND
-1011 GGLAA
+1011 GGLHAQ
-1016 KVPHPQ
+1016 VLHPQ
-1022 TGLPES
+1022 TGMPES
-1028 VCDLL
+1028 ACDLL
-1033 CCRDLVAG
+1033 CCRDVALAA
-1041 CTSLVCGPDTHA
+1041 SLVCGPDTHA

-1080 LAVQLGMTDRLP
+1080 LAVQLGMTERLP
-1092 ELDPDSKESGGLLGG
+1092 ELDPESKESGVLATSG

-1153 VAVTPSTS
+1153 VAVAATPTS
-1161 PGKHDDVNVSAAT
+1161 PASPTVGRHDDARV
-1174 NAAAVSAASSSNIS
+1174 AAAVSAASSSNIS

>member
-1 MFSNGNCD
+1 MFGVRADQD
-9 WIGLGEVSAD
+9 WVGLD
-19 DVQLAAPWQRHVTA
+19 DAPATDSSGTVPTWRENMTA
-33 AMCTV
+33 AMCAI
-38 PLPSYPFSYVSNNSK
+38 PLPSFPFSYQDENFVV
-53 IFRAAL
+53 AAL
-59 RLSWARTCGIRKCFS
+59 FCAVEEGNYAGLEELFSMSHINPNQSNKVREACLTRLSMTTAL
-74 RANARTNKFSRRAL
+74 ANKDELSVLMSSWIPST
-88 HGETAVHVASGL
+88 HGETAVHIAAGL
-100 AQLPILKFLH
+100 AQLQILKLLH
-110 SRGANLKLADSHGD
+110 SKGANLKLSDSHGD
-124 SSMYW
+124 SAMYW

-135 TDVIQYLWEHGV
+135 TDVIQYLWENGV

-153 RIGET
+153 KSGET

-166 GHRPAVKLLCSFG
+166 GHHPAVKLLCSFG
-179 ANINVADEHG
+179 ANINVTDEEGETPIH
-189 DTALHIAAWHGFP
+189 TASARGHLES
-202 TIMHVLCEAGAH
+202 VRCLLEAGAD
-214 THLRNKT
+214 
-221 TSRPFLLVRTGSHR
+221 PDLL
-235 SRLAGECHSSFDQ
+235 DK
-248 TRPGS
+248 
-253 HGCTSLHLALR
+253 HGCTALHLALR

-301 SLAQTLC
+301 SVAQTLC

-323 PLHLAAKNGHTEV
+323 PLHLAAKNGHTEI

-346 VDQKNKDGI
+346 VDQKNRDGI

-367 NIGDLLNR
+367 SIGDLLNR

-397 RIKLKVFG
+397 RIKLKVLG
-405 HSGVGKTTLLESL
+405 HSGVGKTTMLESL

-436 PKPKSTSGPHSSR
+436 PRPKSTSGPHSSR
-449 SSTPGMEEFT
+449 SSTPAMDEYT

-474 DSSDMNELKKATTP
+474 EASDMNDYKKAITP
-488 PATILISKCLSNGD
+488 PALLISSCADMMSN
-502 SLPLL
+502 SQPL
-507 FETVNSNYTRGIDV
+507 FYETTNANYTHGVDV
-521 QQVTIS
+521 QQVTVS

-562 SLSDSLDVQIR
+562 SLAEPVHTQIR
-573 QVCFWLAYLQAR
+573 QVSFWLAYLQAR
-585 APPVEPLGK
+585 APPVEPLGMGGK
-594 LISSPLRVALVATHA
+594 SASPLRVALVATHA
-609 DANANSA
+609 DVCASNANR
-616 NKNPNPDAQQLQNNA
+616 NQNCDVLQQQNNA
-631 EADAKLVLTAA
+631 EADAKIVLAAA
-642 RSRFEHV
+642 RERFQHV
-649 FELHDS
+649 FDLHET
-655 VFVMDAHVVGSQSMK
+655 VFVVDAHVVGSQSMK
-670 FLKQYLSNH
+670 SLKQYLSNN
-679 RANIV
+679 RAKIV
-684 QGLPKSTG
+684 QNLPKSTG
-692 FLDSMVGHLPNWRK
+692 FLESMVGHLPNWRK

-712 VLSWRQF
+712 VLTWRQF

-753 SESEDMVVLNPKW
+753 SETEDMVVLNPKW
-766 LCNSVIGELLSQEQL
+766 LCSSVIGELLSQEHL
-781 ERSRVTGCY
+781 EKARVTGCY
-790 TVEDFQFV
+790 TVEDFQFAF
-798 YPEADAIDL
+798 PDTDAIDL
-807 LQASSSPFVLENLKM
+807 LQVLENLKM
-822 CTQCDNDGDVE
+822 CTKCDNDGDVE
-833 YEFPCYNFVETLDG
+833 YEFPCYNLVETLEG
-847 LWDPSDSRYANGVYC
+847 LWDPSDPRYTQGVYC
-862 GVHVLPFD
+862 GVHVIPFD
-870 DFPHA
+870 DFPHI
-875 LASIFSRIQASS
+875 LAIIFTRI
-887 LKFVACHMQVQLRR
+887 QVQLRR
-901 ASMEHSD
+901 ASMEHADSD
-908 TDNDLYQWLKGSKF
+908 SDLYQWLRGSKF
-922 CSGSLEG
+922 CSGALEG

-945 GPRGSSSNCFFFLE
+945 GPRGSSSSCFYFLE

-970 EICPGTQFERHLLS
+970 EVCPGAQFERHLLS
-984 AVDLQHHAPQ
+984 AADLRHHSQ
-994 PARYPARL
+994 TPARYPARL
-1002 VMRAMLTDN
+1002 VMRAMLND
-1011 GGLAA
+1011 GGLHAQ
-1016 KVPHPQ
+1016 VLHPQ
-1022 TGLPES
+1022 TGMPES
-1028 VCDLL
+1028 ACDLL
-1033 CCRDLVAG
+1033 CCRDVA
-1041 CTSLVCGPDTHA
+1041 TAASLVCGPDTHA

-1080 LAVQLGMTDRLP
+1080 LAVQLGMTERLP
-1092 ELDPDSKESGGLLGG
+1092 ELDPESKESGVLATSG

-1153 VAVTPSTS
+1153 VAVTAAPVS
-1161 PGKHDDVNVSAAT
+1161 PVSPTVGRHDVDARV
-1174 NAAAVSAASSSNIS
+1174 AAAVSAASSSNIS